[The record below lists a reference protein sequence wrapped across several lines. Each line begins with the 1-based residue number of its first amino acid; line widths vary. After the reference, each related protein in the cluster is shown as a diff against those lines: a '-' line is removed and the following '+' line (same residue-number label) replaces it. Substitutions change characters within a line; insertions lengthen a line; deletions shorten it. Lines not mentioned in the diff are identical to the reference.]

1 MTTNTNPSIIIVSQV
16 NTIIS
21 EVQKNGN
28 YQRAIRHSSAR
39 RSYASRTKVENEQAG
54 EWLENAFVFYI
65 TKLNMVDSDT
75 YPITDPLSIIATVRR
90 VRKER
95 NKKKKA
101 EAAARKEGK

>member
-1 MTTNTNPSIIIVSQV
+1 MKQISDQV
-16 NTIIS
+16 RYAAR
-21 EVQKNGN
+21 NGHPEL
-28 YQRAIRHSSAR
+28 QFLIDMP
-39 RSYASRTKVENEQAG
+39 VEQAE